1 MEGLPGEEAGRK
13 GSLDV
18 EFIRKA
24 GLQVSDQANC
34 LLLMVLL
41 HLRRQDFDTIPVNKG
56 DCMKEGCFFFI
67 VRIFHWEEDDVTESL
82 PSAFS
87 QAILL

>member
-1 MEGLPGEEAGRK
+1 MQGLSGEGAGRQ
-13 GSLDV
+13 GSLDI

-56 DCMKEGCFFFI
+56 DCMKEGSFCF
-67 VRIFHWEEDDVTESL
+67 IFCKGR
-82 PSAFS
+82 
-87 QAILL
+87 ILLIHFSSNPLGGR